1 VDAGA
6 AGQMRGGE
14 SLVLLAVGA
23 VVIVLFSVRL
33 CIATVLPAYCPS
45 LRVFLQKNQREFDV
59 ECSISGRAYHI
70 SDPQGGASMWA
81 DLINAVLRVTSLA
94 R

>member
-1 VDAGA
+1 
-6 AGQMRGGE
+6 MRGGE
-14 SLVLLAVGA
+14 SCAFYSVCSL
-23 VVIVLFSVRL
+23 SECSCVRL
-33 CIATVLPAYCPS
+33 ALNAGYCHRCVL
-45 LRVFLQKNQREFDV
+45 LQKNQREFDV

-81 DLINAVLRVTSLA
+81 DLINAVLQESRPASTVRVTSLA